1 MKFDTIIIG
10 GGLSGLTC
18 AIALAKKGKKAAVVS
33 GGQSSLHFN
42 SGSFDLIGYN
52 DGKEVDD
59 PTKAAGQLPTS
70 HPYGKVKDLEALA
83 TEAKA
88 LLEEA
93 GIGTQ
98 GDCHKNHYR
107 LSPIGKLIPTW
118 LTMDGLFTVGS
129 AEELKG
135 KKVCLANITGF
146 LDFPVPY
153 IANGLRGYGAEVSL
167 CTVTTPLL
175 EHARQSPTEMR
186 ATNIASYLA
195 NDNNVK
201 DVAEKLKAAV
211 PAGIDL
217 LLLPAVLGVANEH
230 AAKLLQDSMP
240 VATRFIATMPPSVPG
255 IRVQTLLR
263 QYFQKLGGTLIPNNT
278 IVKGELDGLHL
289 KKVHADKLGET
300 ALEADNFVFASGSF
314 LGGGMKSDYEGVREP
329 ILDLDVE
336 ADDDRTKWTSYNL
349 YDKQPY
355 QSFGVK
361 TGDGLQATKNGQTLD
376 NVYAIGSILSGNDP
390 RMATST
396 GIDLLTALAV
406 ASTLTSSDKR

>member
-18 AIALAKKGKKAAVVS
+18 GIALAKKGKKVAVVS

-42 SGSFDLIGYN
+42 SGSFDLIGYK
-52 DGKEVDD
+52 DGKEIDD
-59 PTKAAGQLPTS
+59 PAKAASQLPAS
-70 HPYGKVKDLEALA
+70 HPYGKVKDLESLA
-83 TEAKA
+83 TEAQQILK
-88 LLEEA
+88 EA
-93 GIGTQ
+93 GISTQ
-98 GDCHKNHYR
+98 GDCHKSHYR

-118 LTMDGLFTVGS
+118 LTMDGLFTV
-129 AEELKG
+129 ANADELKR
-135 KKVCLANITGF
+135 KKICLANITGF

-195 NDNNVK
+195 NDNNVEE
-201 DVAEKLKAAV
+201 VAERLKAAV
-211 PAGIDL
+211 PTGIDL
-217 LLLPAVLGVANEH
+217 LLLPAVLGVANDH
-230 AAKLLQDSMP
+230 AAKLLQDCLP
-240 VATRFIATMPPSVPG
+240 VDTRFVATMPPSVPG
-255 IRVQTLLR
+255 VRVQTLLR
-263 QYFQKLGGTLIPNNT
+263 QYFQRLGGTLIPNNT
-278 IVKGELDGLHL
+278 IVKGELEGKRV
-289 KKVHADKLGET
+289 KKVYADKLGET

-314 LGGGMKSDYEGVREP
+314 LGGGMTSDYEGVREP
-329 ILDLDVE
+329 ILGLDVDYDE
-336 ADDDRTKWTSYNL
+336 DRTKWTSRNL

-361 TGDGLQATKNGQTLD
+361 TDGNLVAANDGQTLD

-406 ASTLTSSDKR
+406 ASALTSSDKR

>member
-1 MKFDTIIIG
+1 MKFNTIIIG

-18 AIALAKKGKKAAVVS
+18 GIALAKKGKKVAVVS

-52 DGKEVDD
+52 DSKEVDD
-59 PTKAAGQLPTS
+59 PARTASQLPEG
-70 HPYGKVKDLEALA
+70 HPYSKVKDLEALTA
-83 TEAKA
+83 EAREILK
-88 LLEEA
+88 EA

-98 GDCHKNHYR
+98 GDAHKNHYR

-118 LTMDGLFTVGS
+118 LTMDGLFTVAS
-129 AEELKG
+129 TQELKG
-135 KKVCLANITGF
+135 KKICLANITGF

-186 ATNIASYLA
+186 ATNIANYLA

-201 DVAEKLKAAV
+201 DVAEELKAAV

-217 LLLPAVLGVANEH
+217 LLLPAVLGVANDH
-230 AAKLLQDSMP
+230 AAKLLQKSLP
-240 VATRFIATMPPSVPG
+240 VNTQFVATMPPSVPG
-255 IRVQTLLR
+255 IRVQTQLR
-263 QYFQKLGGTLIPNNT
+263 QCFQRLGGTLIPNNT
-278 IVKGELDGLHL
+278 VVKGELEGKQL
-289 KKVHADKLGET
+289 KKVYTDKLCET
-300 ALEADNFVFASGSF
+300 PLEADNFVFASGSF
-314 LGGGMKSDYEGVREP
+314 LGGGMTSNYEGVNEP
-329 ILDLDVE
+329 ILNLDVE
-336 ADDDRTKWTSYNL
+336 AVEDRTKWTSYNL

-361 TGDGLQATKNGQTLD
+361 TNGNLLATKNGQTLD

>member
-18 AIALAKKGKKAAVVS
+18 GIALAKKGKKVAVVS

-52 DGKEVDD
+52 DGKEIDD
-59 PTKAAGQLPTS
+59 PTKAVSQLPAS
-70 HPYGKVKDLEALA
+70 HPYGKMKDIEALA
-83 TEAKA
+83 AEVQQ
-88 LLEEA
+88 LLKEA
-93 GIGTQ
+93 GISTQ
-98 GDCHKNHYR
+98 GNTHRNHYR

-118 LTMDGLFTVGS
+118 LTMDGLFTVAN

-135 KKVCLANITGF
+135 KKICLANITGF

-201 DVAEKLKAAV
+201 EVAEKLKAAV
-211 PAGIDL
+211 PAGIEL
-217 LLLPAVLGVANEH
+217 LLLPAVLGVANDH
-230 AAKLLQDSMP
+230 AAKLLQDCLP
-240 VATRFIATMPPSVPG
+240 IDTRFVATMPPSVPG
-255 IRVQTLLR
+255 VRVQTLLR
-263 QYFQKLGGTLIPNNT
+263 QYFQRLGGTLIPNNT
-278 IVKGELDGLHL
+278 VVKGELEGKHV
-289 KKVHADKLGET
+289 KKVYTDKLGET
-300 ALEADNFVFASGSF
+300 TLEADNFVFASGSF
-314 LGGGMKSDYEGVREP
+314 LGGGMTSDYEGVREP
-329 ILDLDVE
+329 ILNLDVDTDE
-336 ADDDRTKWTSYNL
+336 DRTKWTSYNL

-355 QSFGVK
+355 QSYGVK
-361 TGDGLQATKNGQTLD
+361 TDDNLLTTKDGQTLD

>member
-18 AIALAKKGKKAAVVS
+18 GIALAKKGKKTAVVC

-52 DGKEVDD
+52 DGKEVAD
-59 PTKAAGQLPTS
+59 PTQAASQLPES

-83 TEAKA
+83 KEAKE
-88 LLEEA
+88 LLNEA
-93 GIGTQ
+93 GISTQ
-98 GDCHKNHYR
+98 GDNHKNHYR

-118 LTMDGLFTVGS
+118 LTMDGLFTVNN

-135 KKVCLANITGF
+135 KKICLANITGF

-153 IANGLRGYGAEVSL
+153 IANGLRGHGAEVSL
-167 CTVTTPLL
+167 VTVTTPLL

-186 ATNIASYLA
+186 ATNIANYLA

-201 DVAEKLKAAV
+201 EVAEKLKAAI

-217 LLLPAVLGVANEH
+217 LLLPAVLGVANDH
-230 AAKLLQDSMP
+230 AAKLLQDSLP
-240 VATRFIATMPPSVPG
+240 VKTQFVATMPPSVPG
-255 IRVQTLLR
+255 VRVQTLLR

-278 IVKGELDGLHL
+278 VVKGELDGKQL
-289 KKVHADKLGET
+289 KKVHTDKLGTT
-300 ALEADNFVFASGSF
+300 ALEADSFVLASGSF
-314 LGGGMKSDYEGVREP
+314 LGGGLTSDYEAVHEP
-329 ILDLDVE
+329 ILNLDVD
-336 ADDDRTKWTSYNL
+336 ADEDRTKWTSYNL

-355 QSFGVK
+355 QSYGVK
-361 TGDGLQATKNGQTLD
+361 TGDNLLATKNGQTLD

>member
-18 AIALAKKGKKAAVVS
+18 GIALAKKGKKVALVC

-52 DGKEVDD
+52 NGKEIDD
-59 PTKAAGQLPTS
+59 PTKAASQLPAS
-70 HPYGKVKDLEALA
+70 HPYGKVKDIEALA
-83 TEAKA
+83 AEAQQ
-88 LLEEA
+88 LLKEA
-93 GIGTQ
+93 GISTQ
-98 GDCHKNHYR
+98 GNTHKNHYR

-118 LTMDGLFTVGS
+118 LTMDGLFTV
-129 AEELKG
+129 ANTEELKG
-135 KKVCLANITGF
+135 KKICLANITGF

-201 DVAEKLKAAV
+201 EVAEKLKATV
-211 PAGIDL
+211 PTGIEL
-217 LLLPAVLGVANEH
+217 LLLPAVLGVANDH
-230 AAKLLQDSMP
+230 AAKLLQDCLP
-240 VATRFIATMPPSVPG
+240 IDTRFVATMPPSVPG
-255 IRVQTLLR
+255 VRVQTLLR
-263 QYFQKLGGTLIPNNT
+263 QYFQRLGGTLIPNN
-278 IVKGELDGLHL
+278 IVVKGELEGKRV
-289 KKVHADKLGET
+289 KKVYTDKLGET

-314 LGGGMKSDYEGVREP
+314 LGGGMTSDYEGVREP
-329 ILDLDVE
+329 ILNLDVDYDE
-336 ADDDRTKWTSYNL
+336 DRTKWTSYNL

-355 QSFGVK
+355 QSYGVK
-361 TGDGLQATKNGQTLD
+361 TDDNLLATKDCQTLN

>member
-18 AIALAKKGKKAAVVS
+18 GIALAKKGKKVAMAC

-52 DGKEVDD
+52 DGNEVAD
-59 PTKAAGQLPTS
+59 PTQAIGQLPES
-70 HPYGKVKDLEALA
+70 HPYAKVNNIETLAKEAQ
-83 TEAKA
+83 E
-88 LLEEA
+88 LLKEA
-93 GIGTQ
+93 GINTK
-98 GDCHKNHYR
+98 GDSHKNHYR
-107 LSPIGKLIPTW
+107 LSPIGKLMPTW
-118 LTMDGLFTVGS
+118 LTMDGLFTVDN

-135 KKVCLANITGF
+135 KKICLANITGF

-153 IANGLRGYGAEVSL
+153 IANGLRGLGAEVSL
-167 CTVTTPLL
+167 VTVTTPLL

-186 ATNIASYLA
+186 ATNIAGYLA

-201 DVAEKLKAAV
+201 DVAEKLKAAM
-211 PAGIDL
+211 PNGIDL
-217 LLLPAVLGVANEH
+217 LLLPAVLGVANDH
-230 AAKLLQDSMP
+230 AAKLLQDSLP
-240 VATRFIATMPPSVPG
+240 VSTQFVATMPPSVPG
-255 IRVQTLLR
+255 VRVQTLLR
-263 QYFQKLGGTLIPNNT
+263 QCFQKLGGTLVPNNT
-278 IVKGELDGLHL
+278 VVKGELEGNHL
-289 KKVHADKLGET
+289 KKVYTDKLGET

-314 LGGGMKSDYEGVREP
+314 LGGGLTSDYEGVHEP
-329 ILDLDVE
+329 ILNLDVD
-336 ADDDRTKWTSYNL
+336 ADEDRTKWTSYNL

-355 QSFGVK
+355 QSYGVK
-361 TGDGLQATKNGQTLD
+361 TGDNLLATKDGQTLD

>member
-18 AIALAKKGKKAAVVS
+18 GIALAKKGKKTAVVC

-59 PTKAAGQLPTS
+59 PAKTASQLPES
-70 HPYGKVKDLEALA
+70 HPYGKVNDLETLA
-83 TEAKA
+83 NDAREILK
-88 LLEEA
+88 EA
-93 GIGTQ
+93 GISTQ
-98 GDCHKNHYR
+98 GDIHKNHYR

-118 LTMDGLFTVGS
+118 LTMDGLFAVAN

-135 KKVCLANITGF
+135 KKICLANITGF

-186 ATNIASYLA
+186 ATNIANYLA

-201 DVAEKLKAAV
+201 DVAEKLKATM
-211 PAGIDL
+211 PSGIDL
-217 LLLPAVLGVANEH
+217 LLLPAVLGVANDH
-230 AAKLLQDSMP
+230 AAKLLQDCLP
-240 VATRFIATMPPSVPG
+240 VDTRFVATMPPSVPG
-255 IRVQTLLR
+255 TRVQTLLR

-278 IVKGELDGLHL
+278 VVKGELEDKHL
-289 KKVHADKLGET
+289 KKVYTDKLGET
-300 ALEADNFVFASGSF
+300 ALEADSFVFAAGSF
-314 LGGGMKSDYEGVREP
+314 LGGGMTSNYEGVSEP
-329 ILDLDVE
+329 ILNLDVDSDE
-336 ADDDRTKWTSYNL
+336 DRTKWTSYNL

-361 TGDGLQATKNGQTLD
+361 TSNNLLAIKNGETLD

-406 ASTLTSSDKR
+406 ASTL

>member
-18 AIALAKKGKKAAVVS
+18 GIALAKKGKNVAMVY
-33 GGQSSLHFN
+33 GGQSNLHFN

-52 DGKEVDD
+52 DGKEVAD
-59 PTKAAGQLPTS
+59 PTQAAGQLPEN
-70 HPYGKVKDLEALA
+70 HPYRKVKNMEALA
-83 TEAKA
+83 KDAKK

-93 GIGTQ
+93 GVSTK

-118 LTMDGLFTVGS
+118 LTMDGLFTVAN

-135 KKVCLANITGF
+135 KKICLANITGF

-153 IANGLRGYGAEVSL
+153 IAQGLRDHGAEVSL
-167 CTVTTPLL
+167 RTVTTPLL

-186 ATNIASYLA
+186 ATNIANYLA

-201 DVAEKLKAAV
+201 EVAEKLKAAM

-230 AAKLLQDSMP
+230 AAKLLQDSLP
-240 VATRFIATMPPSVPG
+240 VKTQFVATMPPSVPG
-255 IRVQTLLR
+255 VRVQTILR
-263 QYFQKLGGTLIPNNT
+263 QYFQKLGGTLVPNNT
-278 IVKGELDGLHL
+278 VAKGELEGSRL
-289 KKVHADKLGET
+289 KKVYTDKLGTT
-300 ALEADNFVFASGSF
+300 ALEADNFVFAAGSF
-314 LGGGMKSDYEGVREP
+314 LGGGLTSNYEGVREP
-329 ILDLDVE
+329 ILGLDVD
-336 ADDDRTKWTSYNL
+336 ADADRAKWASYDL
-349 YDKQPY
+349 YGKQPY
-355 QSFGVK
+355 QSYGVK
-361 TGDGLQATKNGQTLD
+361 TDDNLLAMKNSQTLD

-406 ASTLTSSDKR
+406 ASTL

>member
-118 LTMDGLFTVGS
+118 LTMDGLFTVAS

-195 NDNNVK
+195 NDNNLK

-278 IVKGELDGLHL
+278 IVKGEQDGQHL

>member
-18 AIALAKKGKKAAVVS
+18 GIALAKKGKKAAVVC

-52 DGKEVDD
+52 DGKEVAD
-59 PTKAAGQLPTS
+59 PTQALSQLPEG
-70 HPYGKVKDLEALA
+70 HPYGKVKDIETLA
-83 TEAKA
+83 KEAKE
-88 LLEEA
+88 LLNEA
-93 GIGTQ
+93 GISTK
-98 GDCHKNHYR
+98 GDNHKNHYR

-118 LTMDGLFTVGS
+118 LTMDGLFTVNN

-135 KKVCLANITGF
+135 KKICVANITGF

-153 IANGLRGYGAEVSL
+153 IANGLRGHGAEVSL
-167 CTVTTPLL
+167 VTVTTPLL

-186 ATNIASYLA
+186 ATNIANYLA

-201 DVAEKLKAAV
+201 EVAEKLKAAI

-217 LLLPAVLGVANEH
+217 ILLPAVLGVANDH
-230 AAKLLQDSMP
+230 AAKLLQDSLP
-240 VATRFIATMPPSVPG
+240 VKTQFVATMPPSVPG
-255 IRVQTLLR
+255 VRVQTLLR

-278 IVKGELDGLHL
+278 VVKGELEGSHL
-289 KKVHADKLGET
+289 KKVYTDKLDTT
-300 ALEADNFVFASGSF
+300 ALEADSFVLASGSF
-314 LGGGMKSDYEGVREP
+314 LGGGLTSDYEGVREP
-329 ILDLDVE
+329 ILNLDVD
-336 ADDDRTKWTSYNL
+336 ADEDRTKWTSYDL

-355 QSFGVK
+355 QSYGVK
-361 TGDGLQATKNGQTLD
+361 TGDDLLATKNGQTLD